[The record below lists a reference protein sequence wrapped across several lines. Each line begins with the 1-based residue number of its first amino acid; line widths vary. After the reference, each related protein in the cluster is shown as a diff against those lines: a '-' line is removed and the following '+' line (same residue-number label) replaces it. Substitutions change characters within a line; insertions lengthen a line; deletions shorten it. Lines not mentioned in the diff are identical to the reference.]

1 MIRHP
6 GLAEP
11 VVVFVTLNPFSPG
24 DRPESVTYIPASVLA
39 YLRDRTP
46 EDWSDLLAGRRAE
59 VRLGVAPRG
68 RQS

>member
-11 VVVFVTLNPFSPG
+11 VVAFIALSPFAPG
-24 DRPESVTYIPASVLA
+24 GRPESVTYIPASVLA

-46 EDWSDLLAGRRAE
+46 EEWADILAGRRTE
-59 VRLGVAPRG
+59 VRLGVVRG
-68 RQS
+68 GAR